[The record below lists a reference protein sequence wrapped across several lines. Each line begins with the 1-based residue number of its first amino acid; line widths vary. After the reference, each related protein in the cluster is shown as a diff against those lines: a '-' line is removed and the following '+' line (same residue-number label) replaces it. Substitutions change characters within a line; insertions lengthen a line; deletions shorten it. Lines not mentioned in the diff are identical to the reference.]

1 MRTGAIERTLNFVI
15 TRDDLP
21 ANKCDGDTIP
31 LDLRLTIILHGNNLP
46 RTSALNLA
54 WTSYAVIDD

>member
-1 MRTGAIERTLNFVI
+1 MWTDAIQRALNFVI

-31 LDLRLTIILHGNNLP
+31 LDLRLTIILRGNNLL

-54 WTSYAVIDD
+54 WTSYG